1 MIEESGSR
9 IQMFFPESKSVFGIE
24 KIMDLGP
31 VCPERLNS
39 DPSNIKL
46 DRIPWKRK
54 TPKCFPVMEPAT
66 RVHHIILTTLVTR
79 LTRITR
85 VTRMTHITCVT
96 CLTRIT
102 HVTLCNYVKDK
113 CTTSITGSFSSL
125 ISGLLLKP
133 YKIFDFNAV
142 SGRLQ
147 DTGFFS
153 RFLKVYSLLKYQG
166 NEILKS

>member
-1 MIEESGSR
+1 
-9 IQMFFPESKSVFGIE
+9 
-24 KIMDLGP
+24 MDLGP

-66 RVHHIILTTLVTR
+66 RVHHIILTTRVTR

-85 VTRMTHITCVT
+85 VTRMTHITRVTRMTHITRVT
-96 CLTRIT
+96 CMTRIT

-133 YKIFDFNAV
+133 YKIFDFNV
-142 SGRLQ
+142 VTGRLQ
-147 DTGFFS
+147 DTVFFQD
-153 RFLKVYSLLKYQG
+153 FLKS
-166 NEILKS
+166 IHF